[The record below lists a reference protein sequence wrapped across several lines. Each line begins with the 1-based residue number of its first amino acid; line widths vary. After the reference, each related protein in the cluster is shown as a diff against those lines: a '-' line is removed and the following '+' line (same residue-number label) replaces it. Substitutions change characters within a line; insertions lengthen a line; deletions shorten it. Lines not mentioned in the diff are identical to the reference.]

1 MRKFKN
7 MQELN
12 EYIEWE
18 AILIVDEPEYCHI
31 CNEPLKDEVGWDQ
44 YYLAE
49 DYSYEKKFCSEEC
62 LRQFLVENYLEEE
75 R

>member
-1 MRKFKN
+1 MEKFKN

-18 AILIVDEPEYCHI
+18 AVLIVDEPECCYV
-31 CNEPLKDEVGWDQ
+31 CNEPLKDEAGWDQ

-49 DYSYEKKFCSEEC
+49 DYIYEKFCSEEC
-62 LRQFLVENYLEEE
+62 LRKFLVENYLEGEN
-75 R
+75 